1 MTGGARVV
9 EPERSQLSW
18 DLVDLEAWLPADHRA
33 RVVWAFVLTLKLD
46 PLYAKIKARE
56 GEPGRPAADP
66 RVLLALWLYATIESV
81 GSAREVD
88 RLSQSD
94 LAYRWLRGGV
104 PLDYHTLSDFRVENG
119 EILDRLLSESL
130 AALMAE
136 GLVRLEEVIIDG
148 TKVKAAAGKDSFKTA
163 DGLAKAATLAAERV
177 AALKAEVEADPALQK
192 RRGQAA
198 RERAARE
205 AVERAARARAMLDRL
220 AAEKEQRAKTH
231 KAAED
236 RKGEPT
242 ASLSDPEARMMR
254 FADGA
259 VRPGWNVQ
267 VAATSD
273 HGFIVGIAATDRR
286 NDTGLAPPMVD
297 EIERLLAAA
306 PARII
311 IDGGLATQD
320 DIVALAE
327 RDKPVTVF
335 APVKPDRQDVTTH
348 SLHVRVAKRA
358 REPAALQEWRAR
370 MATANGAAVMRRR
383 KRIELVNAHIKTRGL
398 GRLLVRG
405 LAKVQAVLCLH
416 ALAHN
421 LITEH
426 RMRLAAA

>member
-9 EPERSQLSW
+9 EAERSQLSW
-18 DLVDLEAWLPADHRA
+18 DLVDLDAWLPGDHRA
-33 RVVWAFVLTLKLD
+33 RVVWAFVLTLNLD

-56 GEPGRPAADP
+56 GEAGRPAADP
-66 RVLLALWLYATIESV
+66 RVLLALWLYATIEGV

-104 PLDYHTLSDFRVENG
+104 PLDYHTLSDFRVEND
-119 EILDRLLSESL
+119 EVLDQLLGQSL

-148 TKVKAAAGKDSFKTA
+148 TKVKAAAGKGSFKTA

-177 AALKAEVEADPALQK
+177 AALKAEIEADPAAQK
-192 RRGQAA
+192 RRSEAA
-198 RERAARE
+198 RKRAARE
-205 AVERAARARAMLDRL
+205 AEERAARARAMLDRL
-220 AAEKEQRAKTH
+220 AAEKKERAKTH
-231 KAAED
+231 KTAED
-236 RKGEPT
+236 KKGEPT

-259 VRPGWNVQ
+259 VQPGWNVQ

-273 HGFIVGIAATDRR
+273 HGFIVGIIPTDRR

-297 EIERLLAAA
+297 EIERLLAVV
-306 PARII
+306 PSRII
-311 IDGGLATQD
+311 VDGGLATQD

-335 APVKPDRQDVTTH
+335 APVKPDRHDVTAH
-348 SLHVRVAKRA
+348 SLYLRAAKRA

-370 MATANGAAVMRRR
+370 MATADGAAVMRRR
-383 KRIELVNAHIKTRGL
+383 KRIELVNAHTKNRGL

-405 LAKVQAVLCLH
+405 FAKVRAVLCLH

-421 LITEH
+421 LMTAH
-426 RMRLAAA
+426 RLRLAAA